1 MPHSNL
7 HKRISELEIQN
18 QELLAENKRLREM
31 LGLPKEKISPKD
43 ENIPSLNF
51 IEEESI
57 PTSSINKYSLPEE
70 KIELFI
76 SLFQGRTD
84 VYAKR
89 CYSKKH
95 DSHII
100 FQLAGMN
107 VQKGYVIEPALN
119 VKTVSIEIYCHLQQ
133 RSLISI

>member
-57 PTSSINKYSLPEE
+57 PTSSINK
-70 KIELFI
+70 
-76 SLFQGRTD
+76 
-84 VYAKR
+84 
-89 CYSKKH
+89 
-95 DSHII
+95 
-100 FQLAGMN
+100 
-107 VQKGYVIEPALN
+107 
-119 VKTVSIEIYCHLQQ
+119 
-133 RSLISI
+133 